1 MAQMNVSPIRKSS
14 ATGKVF
20 RALYEMIATGRYT
33 RGQKLPP
40 QEELA
45 RQFGVSRNT
54 LREAV
59 NQLAAM
65 GLLSAQ
71 QGVGTV
77 VEPPTPGG
85 YLSALGGQ
93 FLLDPLSV
101 REFIEARIC
110 IERTTV
116 RLAVARATPEEIAA
130 AQATIDRQRKAVER
144 RDETEFTQHDA
155 TFHEQLAAMSGN
167 RVLQKFLETTHDMLQ
182 RFIGE
187 VAALPGAIEDAI
199 TFHSRVLAAIAA
211 RDADRAEQE
220 MVLHLFD
227 VVRRIETNLKVDLQ
241 QSTLYGFN
249 FARNART
256 KRSTRR

>member
-1 MAQMNVSPIRKSS
+1 MTPTNIDPIQKSS
-14 ATGKVF
+14 ATAKVF
-20 RALYEMIATGRYT
+20 RAMYDMIATGRYT

-59 NQLAAM
+59 NQLSAM
-65 GLLSAQ
+65 GLLRAQ

-85 YLSALGGQ
+85 YLSSLSGQ
-93 FLLDPLSV
+93 FLLDPASA
-101 REFIEARIC
+101 REFIEARIS

-116 RLAVARATPEEIAA
+116 RLAVARASAA
-130 AQATIDRQRKAVER
+130 EVTAARELLTNQRRAIER
-144 RDETEFTQHDA
+144 GDGGEFTRYDTA
-155 TFHEQLAAMSGN
+155 FHVHLAAMSGN

-182 RFIGE
+182 RFIGG
-187 VAALPGAIEDAI
+187 VAELPGAIADALA
-199 TFHSRVLAAIAA
+199 FHTRVLAAITA
-211 RDADRAEQE
+211 RDPERAERE

-227 VVRRIETNLKVDLQ
+227 VVRRIEKNLKIDLQ

-249 FARNART
+249 FAHSARARRT
-256 KRSTRR
+256 TRR

>member
-1 MAQMNVSPIRKSS
+1 MAQPNVSPIRKSS

-20 RALYEMIATGRYT
+20 RALYEMIATGRYP

-45 RQFGVSRNT
+45 AQFGVSRNT

-65 GLLSAQ
+65 GLLRAR

-77 VEPPTPGG
+77 VEPPTPGAV
-85 YLSALGGQ
+85 LSALGGQ
-93 FLLDPLSV
+93 LLLDPLSV

-116 RLAVARATPEEIAA
+116 RLAVARATAEEIAA
-130 AQATIDRQRKAVER
+130 VRATIECQRKAVER
-144 RDETEFTQHDA
+144 RDGPEFIRQDTS
-155 TFHEQLAAMSGN
+155 FHVQLAAMSGN

-187 VAALPGAIEDAI
+187 VSELPGAVEDAI
-199 TFHSRVLAAIAA
+199 AFHGRVIAAIAA

-227 VVRRIETNLKVDLQ
+227 VVRRIETNLKIDLRQ
-241 QSTLYGFN
+241 NTLYGFN
-249 FARNART
+249 FARNARP
-256 KRSTRR
+256 RRAPRR